1 MYDFLDEECIL
12 CGKEVIQGTQVPFS
26 QQNSL
31 EWEIVWNIYII
42 YVFNANIFYLNFL

>member
-1 MYDFLDEECIL
+1 LYDFLDEECIL

-31 EWEIVWNIYII
+31 EWEIV
-42 YVFNANIFYLNFL
+42 